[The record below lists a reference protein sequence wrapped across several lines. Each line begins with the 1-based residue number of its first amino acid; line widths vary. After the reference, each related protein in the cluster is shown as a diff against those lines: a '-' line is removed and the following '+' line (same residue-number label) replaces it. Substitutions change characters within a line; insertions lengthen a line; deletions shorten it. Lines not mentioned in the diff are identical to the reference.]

1 MSDSGSDSATSGSS
15 YESPEP
21 QSRTAFTASR
31 RGDTDLQRASSGAS
45 ARDQRPL
52 PVYSHSAQSF
62 RGSSTQPE
70 PDEDDYLT
78 PLHSELAPAAR
89 RQNII
94 AMDRKRR
101 LTSSDHEQHRQR
113 QSPTEFGTRR
123 RPERGDS
130 DERLPLPLLPA
141 SPQASTSRNPQPEVV
156 DLTGSSPPLP
166 PVPLRRQR
174 QTSRTS
180 SSSSRKYVV
189 PRWQAD
195 SEVNECPIC
204 KRPFTWM
211 FRRHHCR
218 KCGRVVCSDC
228 SPHRITI
235 PRQFIVNPPG
245 YDLVTMG
252 NNAHTLGP
260 SEPID
265 LTDDNETEHNLGTP
279 RSRTIPLTFME
290 GGEKVRLCN
299 PCVPDPQPEPPPN
312 FPSFLHEN
320 ESQSSLPSPFGA
332 LGAPP
337 PHFSPHQ
344 TNVLGQPSR
353 YGNFS
358 PPQGP
363 LSGGFHGSRPRLP
376 SVPNTYSNYYPDHRF
391 QLPASFN
398 PGFGGPRVRHVGTTY
413 TSHHGHANILFR
425 THSLP
430 FLD

>member
-1 MSDSGSDSATSGSS
+1 MSDSDSDSATSSS
-15 YESPEP
+15 NYESPEP
-21 QSRTAFTASR
+21 QARTASTASR
-31 RGDTDLQRASSGAS
+31 RNDTDLQPASSGAS
-45 ARDQRPL
+45 AQNQRPL
-52 PVYSHSAQSF
+52 PAYSRSAQSF
-62 RGSSTQPE
+62 RRISTHSD
-70 PDEDDYLT
+70 PDGDDYLT

-89 RQNII
+89 RQNMI

-101 LTSSDHEQHRQR
+101 LTSSDHEEHRRR
-113 QSPTEFGTRR
+113 QSPTEFGARR
-123 RPERGDS
+123 RPERRSS
-130 DERLPLPLLPA
+130 DEGLPLPLMPA
-141 SPQASTSRNPQPEVV
+141 SPQASTSRNTQPEVV

-180 SSSSRKYVV
+180 SRSSRRYVV

-235 PRQFIVNPPG
+235 PRQFIVNPPRF
-245 YDLVTMG
+245 DLIAAGDSGRTPG
-252 NNAHTLGP
+252 R
-260 SEPID
+260 SETID
-265 LTDDNETEHNLGTP
+265 LTDDNETEGNLGTSG
-279 RSRTIPLTFME
+279 SRTFPMTFME

-320 ESQSSLPSPFGA
+320 DSQSSLPSPFGA

-337 PHFSPHQ
+337 PQFSPHQ

-358 PPQGP
+358 PAQGS
-363 LSGGFHGSRPRLP
+363 LSGGFPGSRPRLP
-376 SVPNTYSNYYPDHRF
+376 SVPNAYSNYYPDHRF

-398 PGFGGPRVRHVGTTY
+398 AGFGSPRHRHVGT
-413 TSHHGHANILFR
+413 N
-425 THSLP
+425 
-430 FLD
+430 